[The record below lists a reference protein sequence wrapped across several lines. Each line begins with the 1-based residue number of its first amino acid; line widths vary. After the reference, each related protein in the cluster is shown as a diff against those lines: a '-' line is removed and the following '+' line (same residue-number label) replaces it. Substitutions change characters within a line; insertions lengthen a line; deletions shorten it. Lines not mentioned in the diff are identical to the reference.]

1 MRSVRGDEMP
11 EEFSNIGSVALDVA
25 AYRAWP
31 ALHPFVIGAWAELG
45 VETGCYH
52 DIAFRTGNCVDEC
65 DPSHAIH
72 KYLRDKYIPFEDTL
86 DSSEGLPYNFGPT
99 NSWTINSTYLS
110 PYDWL
115 YGDYAPPFWQE
126 NAQDLMLSEDATVRW
141 AARDRIV
148 AASREFEING
158 TPSTMLTLEMLAMN
172 GYNSNG
178 VYMTKEDYDFF
189 LDGDCSAGEHV
200 TTRISLHDM
209 IVEHAN
215 NFANGLGLG
224 LGGYFLVPVDEDGKQ
239 KGFDL
244 LAILILEK
252 LEAMGVKLYFHHQVY
267 GTRPNPKR
275 GNHAVV
281 RVQDLETLEQYKMDT
296 EHAVL
301 NVPHEF
307 ILEVLGD
314 GAIEKYGRDDLY
326 DVFLAMEQWNFVK
339 AYPYYADAWWA
350 KLGYVSGRMMSTQ
363 HIYHT
368 RYHDGYSNC
377 TDDTFT
383 DCSGTLLATYT
394 QGDRG
399 EQWMQQFFPKKSFA
413 DSYDGLTTIRRGEGP
428 TEQDD
433 FLDAVHAQNM
443 ESHRDA
449 LAEVGIDTDDI
460 AAPDVCLVGVFIG
473 SVAGAHVRPTYS
485 MPPGTI
491 DEAVNEPFPGYN
503 IHLVNEAY
511 GIPGGWLQSS
521 LYSSERMLHHYYG
534 LDKPSWL
541 TDDIY
546 EGFDAD
552 SYYNSAIGNSNGD
565 GK

>member
-11 EEFSNIGSVALDVA
+11 EELSNIGSVALDVG

-31 ALHPFVIGAWAELG
+31 GLHPLVIAAWAELG

-52 DIAFRTGNCVDEC
+52 DIAFRTGSCVSEC
-65 DPSHAIH
+65 DASHAIH
-72 KYLRDKYIPFEDTL
+72 KYLRDKYVPFEDTL

-99 NSWTINSTYLS
+99 NSWTVNSTYLN

-115 YGDYAPPFWQE
+115 YGDYAPAFWQE
-126 NAQDLMLSEDATVRW
+126 NAEDLILSEDSTVRW

-148 AASREFEING
+148 AASREFEIDG
-158 TPSTMLTLEMLAMN
+158 TPSTMLTVEMLAMN

-178 VYMTKEDYDFF
+178 VYMTKEDYDFY
-189 LDGDCSAGEHV
+189 LDSDCSTGEHV
-200 TTRISLHDM
+200 TTRISLHDS

-215 NFANGLGLG
+215 NFANDIFRSRPVIKLFASIPLDKKRSSAPDD
-224 LGGYFLVPVDEDGKQ
+224 VPVDEDGKQ
-239 KGFDL
+239 NGFDIIAVL
-244 LAILILEK
+244 MLEK
-252 LEAMGVKLYFHHQVY
+252 LEAMGVKLYYRHQVY

-275 GNHAVV
+275 GKHAVV
-281 RVQDLETLEQYKMDT
+281 RVQDLETMEKYKMDT

-314 GAIEKYGRDDLY
+314 GAIQKYGREDLY
-326 DVFLAMEQWNFVK
+326 DVFRAMEQWNFLK
-339 AYPYYADAWWA
+339 AYPYYEDAWWA
-350 KLGYVSGRMMSTQ
+350 KLGYVSGRMKTTQ

-368 RYHDGYSNC
+368 RCKGN
-377 TDDTFT
+377 
-383 DCSGTLLATYT
+383 
-394 QGDRG
+394 RG
-399 EQWMQQFFPKKSFA
+399 EEWMQQFFPKKSFS
-413 DSYDGLTTIRRGEGP
+413 DSYDGLVTIRRGEGP
-428 TEQDD
+428 PEQDN
-433 FLDAVHAQNM
+433 FLDALHAQNM

-449 LAEVGIDTDDI
+449 LAEVGVDTDDI

-503 IHLVNEAY
+503 IHLANEAY
-511 GIPGGWLQSS
+511 GIPPGWLESS

-541 TDDIY
+541 TDDIFD
-546 EGFDAD
+546 GFDSD
-552 SYYNSAIGNSNGD
+552 SYYSSAIGNSNGN